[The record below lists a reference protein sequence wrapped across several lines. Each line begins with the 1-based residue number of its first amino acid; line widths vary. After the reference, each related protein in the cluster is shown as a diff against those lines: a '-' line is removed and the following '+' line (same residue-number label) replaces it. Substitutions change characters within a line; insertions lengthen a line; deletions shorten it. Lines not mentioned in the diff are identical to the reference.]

1 MAISMTGFG
10 QASRSFAGY
19 TVQIDV
25 KSVNHRYCE
34 IMVRM
39 PREWLKYEDLLKQT
53 VQRKVKRGRV
63 DVFVTIER
71 DASASRSIELNWP
84 LAEAYHTAA
93 EQLKERFGLTDSLT
107 ARDLLH
113 IPELVSFQQGEA
125 AAEDEIERELSDC
138 AEEVT
143 EQLVR
148 MRAAE
153 GKHLAADTEQRL
165 HILEGLVE
173 QARQLAPQIVTQYA
187 EKLRARIQ
195 DFMQQPVVDETRLAT
210 EVALLANRANVDEEM
225 TRLQS
230 HFQQCRELLQSA
242 EPIGRK
248 LDFLV
253 QEMNREVNTIGSKAN
268 HAGLT
273 ALVVEM
279 KAELEKMREQIQ
291 NME

>member
-10 QASRSFAGY
+10 QATRCFAGY

-34 IMVRM
+34 IVVRM
-39 PREWLKYEDLLKQT
+39 PREWLKYEDLLRQT

-63 DVFVTIER
+63 DVFVTIDR
-71 DASASRSIELNWP
+71 DTTASRSVELNWP
-84 LAEAYHTAA
+84 LAQAYQAAA
-93 EQLKERFGLTDSLT
+93 EQLKQHFGLSDSLSI
-107 ARDLLH
+107 RDFLQ
-113 IPELVSFQQGEA
+113 IPELISFQQGEA
-125 AAEDEIERELSDC
+125 AAEEELLQELTAC
-138 AEEVT
+138 VEEAT
-143 EQLVR
+143 DQLVR

-153 GKHLAADTEQRL
+153 GNHLALDTEQRMQVMN
-165 HILEGLVE
+165 GLVE
-173 QARQLAPQIVTQYA
+173 QARQLAPQVVADYA
-187 EKLRARIQ
+187 SKLRARIQ
-195 DFMQQPVVDETRLAT
+195 DLLQQPVVDEARLAT
-210 EVALLANRANVDEEM
+210 EVALLADRANVDEEM

-230 HFQQCRELLQSA
+230 HFQQCKQLLSSS

-268 HAGLT
+268 HVGLT
-273 ALVVEM
+273 TLVVDM